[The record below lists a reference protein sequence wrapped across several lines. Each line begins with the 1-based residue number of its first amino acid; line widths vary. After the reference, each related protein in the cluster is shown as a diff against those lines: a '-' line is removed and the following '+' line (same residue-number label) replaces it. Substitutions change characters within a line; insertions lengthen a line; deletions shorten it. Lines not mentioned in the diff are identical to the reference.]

1 MTEIENKQKNGFF
14 DTLKWYAVGVVV
26 TSLVFYALLFFKV
39 EMRNIVTCFQISS
52 GILLGGLLQMRTR
65 LPANK

>member
-1 MTEIENKQKNGFF
+1 MTEIENKQKNGFL

-26 TSLVFYALLFFKV
+26 TSLVFYALLLFKV

>member
-1 MTEIENKQKNGFF
+1 MTEIENKQRNGFF
-14 DTLKWYAVGVVV
+14 DTLKWYAIGV
-26 TSLVFYALLFFKV
+26 TITFLVLYAMMFFKL
-39 EMRNIVTCFQISS
+39 EMRTIVTCFQISS